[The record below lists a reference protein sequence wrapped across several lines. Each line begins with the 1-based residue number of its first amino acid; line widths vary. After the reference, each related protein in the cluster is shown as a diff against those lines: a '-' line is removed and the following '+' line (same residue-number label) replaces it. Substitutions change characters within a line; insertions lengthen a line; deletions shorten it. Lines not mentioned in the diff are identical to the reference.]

1 MKKKILMLEGP
12 IQTGKSTLIRTM
24 LGDHLPKCGGFTSQ
38 RLIDASG
45 RTKGFRLCP
54 AAADLTGPDEGIT
67 EDVFKYFR
75 PDGSVC
81 KDQSVFERTGTAL
94 LRESAGRPL
103 ILLDEIGGSELL
115 CDAFCAA
122 LYEVLTGD
130 APCLGVLKLADN
142 ARRLDR
148 SYEGAPIGEA
158 NERLRRMITDEPG
171 GTVLRFDR
179 CGAPETVPAA
189 EHALAEFIGDV
200 FHTQGNTADPED
212 QHR

>member
-75 PDGSVC
+75 
-81 KDQSVFERTGTAL
+81 QFF
-94 LRESAGRPL
+94 SAGNK
-103 ILLDEIGGSELL
+103 
-115 CDAFCAA
+115 
-122 LYEVLTGD
+122 LYHIVTNISSGY
-130 APCLGVLKLADN
+130 
-142 ARRLDR
+142 
-148 SYEGAPIGEA
+148 YEFFEKT
-158 NERLRRMITDEPG
+158 N
-171 GTVLRFDR
+171 RF
-179 CGAPETVPAA
+179 
-189 EHALAEFIGDV
+189 
-200 FHTQGNTADPED
+200 
-212 QHR
+212 